1 MHELAIADSVVT
13 IASEHAG
20 DRRVTKVFLRVGHLR
35 QVVPSALEFAFE
47 LVARGTAVEGAEL
60 EVEHV
65 PATARCAACATETEL
80 TSFLAP
86 CAGCGS
92 MDLEVLGGDELAV
105 DALELDELSRTVAAT
120 ADGGVPVGAKGGQ
133 A

>member
-13 IASEHAG
+13 IASAHAG

-47 LVARGTAVEGAEL
+47 LVARGTVVEGAEL
-60 EVEHV
+60 EIEQV
-65 PATARCAACATETEL
+65 PATARCGACAVDTEL

-86 CAGCGS
+86 CGRCGS